1 MNYAIVNIQ
10 GKQFKLFEKKYSYV
24 PKIIVEEGKKII
36 LNKVLFFSSEKESY
50 LGTPFLNNILIEV
63 EILQHLKGKKII
75 VFKKKRRKGYKVKK
89 GVRPHFT
96 KIKVISFIKK

>member
-10 GKQFKLFEKKYSYV
+10 GKQFKLFEDKYFYV
-24 PKIIVEEGKKII
+24 PKIIVKEGKNII
-36 LNKVLFFSSEKESY
+36 LNEVLFFFEEKESY
-50 LGTPFLNNILIEV
+50 LGTPFLKNITVKVEV
-63 EILQHLKGKKII
+63 LQHLKGKKII